1 MSNTIPQVISSIIES
16 NLNSSFA
23 EQLSDMLRN
32 TQNSTNSLWQPPI
45 DLVETT
51 DYVKI
56 FVSLAGVE
64 ADSIDVDFYN
74 NNVKVKGERKFPD
87 IFTTDNENTRL
98 TTRRQEI
105 IYGAFERQ
113 IMIPIS
119 VTRNES
125 VNISFNNGIL
135 IITIDKNI
143 ESSNRFSMRLTPNQ

>member
-1 MSNTIPQVISSIIES
+1 MSNTIPQVLSSIIES

-32 TQNSTNSLWQPPI
+32 TQNSANNLWQPPI

-51 DYVKI
+51 DYIKI

-87 IFTTDNENTRL
+87 IFNTDNENRI

-105 IYGAFERQ
+105 IYGTFERQ
-113 IMIPIS
+113 IMLPIS

-143 ESSNRFSMRLTPNQ
+143 ESSNRFSMRLTPNE

>member
-1 MSNTIPQVISSIIES
+1 MSNTIPQVLSSIIES

-23 EQLSDMLRN
+23 EQLSDILRN
-32 TQNSTNSLWQPPI
+32 TQNSPNSLWQPPF
-45 DLVETT
+45 DLVETI

-87 IFTTDNENTRL
+87 IFYTDNENRL

-105 IYGAFERQ
+105 IYGPFERQ
-113 IMIPIS
+113 IMLPIS
-119 VTRNES
+119 VTRTES
-125 VNISFNNGIL
+125 VNINFNNGIL

-143 ESSNRFSMRLTPNQ
+143 ESSNRFSMRIRPNE